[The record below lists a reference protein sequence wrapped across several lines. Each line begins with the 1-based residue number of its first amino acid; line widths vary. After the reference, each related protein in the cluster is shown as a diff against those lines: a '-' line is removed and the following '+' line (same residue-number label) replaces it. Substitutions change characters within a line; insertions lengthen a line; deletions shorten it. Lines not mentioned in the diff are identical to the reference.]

1 MVSLQTSHYT
11 NLISF
16 PTQLSSYHAQ
26 HNFCSLRGGGKTN
39 RNIFFLPTFT
49 DRRFVLTIGLRNL
62 SIGRSFCPHLVDN
75 FHFSLQGNTLQH
87 PNCQHHYFGT
97 FGAKTKVRGPVVAG
111 SQPATETAAKVRK
124 VALTFIH
131 ISYNEPA
138 IDTFLFSL

>member
-1 MVSLQTSHYT
+1 MGTPFIV
-11 NLISF
+11 
-16 PTQLSSYHAQ
+16 
-26 HNFCSLRGGGKTN
+26 
-39 RNIFFLPTFT
+39 FLKITRTLPQGC
-49 DRRFVLTIGLRNL
+49 IGLSNL
-62 SIGRSFCPHLVDN
+62 SIGHSFCPYLREN
-75 FHFSLQGNTLQH
+75 FHFSLSTLQH

-97 FGAKTKVRGPVVAG
+97 FGAKTKVRGPVVPG